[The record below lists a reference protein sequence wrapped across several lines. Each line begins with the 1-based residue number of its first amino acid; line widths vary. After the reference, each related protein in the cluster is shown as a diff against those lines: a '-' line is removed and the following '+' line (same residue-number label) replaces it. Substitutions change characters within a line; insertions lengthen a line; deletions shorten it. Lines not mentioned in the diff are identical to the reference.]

1 MDSLPTEILGL
12 VLRFNVD
19 MCRHDKNL
27 VLPLRLVCKAFDA
40 ALKPYIFKTVQLEFS
55 RFLKDA
61 TPNTDSLARVG
72 HLCGAVYMDMMVVRD
87 EGMVSLGQLRWL
99 LHPHTGDL
107 GSKDWNGT
115 GYTRVCFPVK
125 AQQSSA

>member
-1 MDSLPTEILGL
+1 MDSLPAEILGL
-12 VLRFNVD
+12 VLRWNVD

-55 RFLKDA
+55 RFLKDS
-61 TPNTDSLARVG
+61 TPNTESLARVG

-87 EGMVSLGQLRWL
+87 EGMVLPG
-99 LHPHTGDL
+99 
-107 GSKDWNGT
+107 
-115 GYTRVCFPVK
+115 
-125 AQQSSA
+125 